1 MTELQIY
8 LLIAPFVLLA
18 LCGGLAVYAR
28 RDADRA
34 AGHAPARHNP
44 AE

>member
-28 RDADRA
+28 HDADRPV
-34 AGHAPARHNP
+34 GHAPARHNP

>member
-8 LLIAPFVLLA
+8 LLLAPFVLLA
-18 LCGGLAVYAR
+18 VCGGLAVYAR
-28 RDADRA
+28 HDADRVV
-34 AGHAPARHNP
+34 AGGPARHSA